1 MTANEY
7 LGQIKTA
14 RMEVEYC
21 KQKINDLRDMSLR
34 ISDCT
39 FDAQNNPNHSIDPRF
54 VKYLGEIEEMELEL
68 SRKIETYMALEI
80 EITQTI
86 MRLPDPL
93 ERRVL
98 ELIYLN
104 GLTTAE
110 TAKYMNF
117 SAASVKRRKSDAFI
131 SLEKLIPCDTK

>member
-1 MTANEY
+1 MTAAEY

-21 KQKINDLRDMSLR
+21 KQKIKDLRDMALR
-34 ISDCT
+34 LSDCT
-39 FDAQNNPNHSIDPRF
+39 FEENNNANHPTEARF
-54 VKYLGEIEEMELEL
+54 VKYITEIEEMESEL
-68 SRKIETYMALEI
+68 SRKIETYTALEVK
-80 EITQTI
+80 ITHTL

-104 GLTTAE
+104 GLTISETAE
-110 TAKYMNF
+110 YMNF
-117 SAASVKRRKSDAFI
+117 SAASVKRRKADAFA